1 MYSTTRAYVFL
12 VIANTKHLTP
22 VILTD
27 LIVLV
32 LDLETL
38 DVNFY
43 AIARERDQL
52 SETISL
58 TKYEINAPN
67 LE

>member
-1 MYSTTRAYVFL
+1 MNSTIRAYMFL

-32 LDLETL
+32 LK
-38 DVNFY
+38 VK
-43 AIARERDQL
+43 I
-52 SETISL
+52 
-58 TKYEINAPN
+58 
-67 LE
+67 

>member
-1 MYSTTRAYVFL
+1 MFL

-52 SETISL
+52 SETTSL
-58 TKYEINAPN
+58 TKYEINAQN

>member
-1 MYSTTRAYVFL
+1 MFL

-43 AIARERDQL
+43 AIAYEQDQL
-52 SETISL
+52 SETTSL

>member
-1 MYSTTRAYVFL
+1 MFL

-43 AIARERDQL
+43 A
-52 SETISL
+52 L

>member
-1 MYSTTRAYVFL
+1 MFL